1 MREPTSPWDD
11 AHHALA
17 KGRQNKA
24 RRILMANLSTPR
36 PDATPIATTVSA
48 ADMASLID
56 LLPDPLPFG
65 DPLNEYVLANQ
76 LIRIGRFEDAAH
88 YASESFRR
96 NAQTLS
102 AATVARAAAA
112 LGDQATAIGWLRAA
126 ADAGTMPSGLANII
140 DHSPELAGLRHHPE
154 VTAIRHSLMLPGLPT
169 P

>member
-1 MREPTSPWDD
+1 MT
-11 AHHALA
+11 A
-17 KGRQNKA
+17 
-24 RRILMANLSTPR
+24 LSTPR
-36 PDATPIATTVSA
+36 PDARAMATPVSA
-48 ADMASLID
+48 TDVAALID

-88 YASESFRR
+88 YAAASFQR
-96 NAQTLS
+96 NPHTLS

-112 LGDQATAIGWLRAA
+112 LGDQATAVGWLHAA
-126 ADAGTMPSGLANII
+126 ADTGTTPAGLATII
-140 DHSPELAGLRHHPE
+140 DQSPELANLRHHPE